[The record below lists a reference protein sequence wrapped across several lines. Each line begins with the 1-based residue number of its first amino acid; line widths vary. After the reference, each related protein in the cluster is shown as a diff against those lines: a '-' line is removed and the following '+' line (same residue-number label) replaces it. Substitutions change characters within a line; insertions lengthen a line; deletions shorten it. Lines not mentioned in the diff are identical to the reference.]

1 MKKLRFITAAT
12 AIIAAAL
19 FCTACPDGSRIAE
32 QFLTGSY
39 GTYTW
44 AGNDLTITSNE
55 SNFERHFAGAG
66 VHSVTLKKES
76 VSSSEYLTSGKYSL
90 DAKNIDGGV
99 WKGIF
104 YLNGKGFRYI
114 TITLKSDGHCTVQPG
129 LSVEEG
135 IKFPEDLKIKGKFTQ
150 ANGPAEMISS
160 TGMPTYTAIF
170 FNSIKLGSL
179 KTTWGAEEVETFTDC
194 QTQESTNTGG
204 KITTKTWKGSSQL
217 FANRTAANVYYKKI
231 YKYDTSNNF
240 ISGEFE
246 IFIPKDTVL
255 PAILE

>member
-55 SNFERHFAGAG
+55 SNFERHFAGTG

-76 VSSSEYLTSGKYSL
+76 VSSSEYLTSGEYSL

-217 FANRTAANVYYKKI
+217 FANGTATNVYYKKI
-231 YKYDTSNNF
+231 YKYDNSNAF

>member
-1 MKKLRFITAAT
+1 MKKLKFITVAT

-19 FCTACPDGSRIAE
+19 FCTACPDGSRAAE

-76 VSSSEYLTSGKYSL
+76 VSSSDYLTSGEYSL

-217 FANRTAANVYYKKI
+217 FANRTAANVHYKKI

>member
-1 MKKLRFITAAT
+1 
-12 AIIAAAL
+12 L
-19 FCTACPDGSRIAE
+19 FCTACPDGSRAAE

-39 GTYTW
+39 GTYIW

-76 VSSSEYLTSGKYSL
+76 VSSSDYLTSGKYSL

>member
-1 MKKLRFITAAT
+1 MKKLKFITAAT

-39 GTYTW
+39 GTYIW
-44 AGNDLTITSNE
+44 VGDNLTITSSE
-55 SNFERHFAGAG
+55 SNFQRHFAGTG
-66 VHSVTLKKES
+66 VRSVTLKKES
-76 VSSSEYLTSGKYSL
+76 VNSTYYLTNGEYSL
-90 DAKNIDGGV
+90 DAKNMGGDV
-99 WKGIF
+99 WQGIF

-114 TITLKSDGHCTVQPG
+114 TITLKSDGHCTVQPK
-129 LSVEEG
+129 LSIEEG

>member
-1 MKKLRFITAAT
+1 MKKLKFITVAT

-19 FCTACPDGSRIAE
+19 FCTACPDGSRAAE

-44 AGNDLTITSNE
+44 AGDNLTITSSE
-55 SNFERHFAGAG
+55 SNFQRHFAGTG
-66 VHSVTLKKES
+66 VRSVTLKKES
-76 VSSSEYLTSGKYSL
+76 VNSTYYLTSGEYSL

-160 TGMPTYTAIF
+160 TGMPTYTRIF
-170 FNSIKLGSL
+170 FSSIKHGSL
-179 KTTWGAEEVETFTDC
+179 KTTWRAEGVETFTDC
-194 QTQESTNTGG
+194 KTQESPDSGG
-204 KITTKTWKGSSQL
+204 KITTETWKGSSRL
-217 FANRTAANVYYKKI
+217 FANETATNVYYKKI
-231 YKYDTSNNF
+231 YKYDNSNAF

-255 PAILE
+255 PAVLE

>member
-1 MKKLRFITAAT
+1 MKKLKFITAAT

-19 FCTACPDGSRIAE
+19 FCTACPDGSRAAE

-44 AGNDLTITSNE
+44 AGNDLTITSSE

-76 VSSSEYLTSGKYSL
+76 VNSTYYLTNGEYSL
-90 DAKNIDGGV
+90 DAKNMGGDV
-99 WKGIF
+99 WQGIF

-114 TITLKSDGHCTVQPG
+114 TITLKSDGHCTVQPK
-129 LSVEEG
+129 LSIEEG
-135 IKFPEDLKIKGKFTQ
+135 IKFPEDLKIKGSCTP
-150 ANGPAEMISS
+150 ATGSAEMISP
-160 TGMPTYTAIF
+160 TGMPTYTTIF
-170 FNSIKLGSL
+170 FNSIKYDSL
-179 KTTWGAEEVETFTDC
+179 KATWGEKEVGTFTDC

-217 FANRTAANVYYKKI
+217 FANGTATNVYYKKI
-231 YKYDTSNNF
+231 YKYNTSNNF

-255 PAILE
+255 PAVLE

>member
-55 SNFERHFAGAG
+55 SNFERHFAGTG

-76 VSSSEYLTSGKYSL
+76 VSSSEYLTSGEYSL

-129 LSVEEG
+129 LSVEGG

-204 KITTKTWKGSSQL
+204 KKTTKTWKGSSQL

>member
-19 FCTACPDGSRIAE
+19 FCTACPDGSRAAE

-76 VSSSEYLTSGKYSL
+76 VSSSDYLTSGKYSL

>member
-19 FCTACPDGSRIAE
+19 FCTACPDGSRAAE

-44 AGNDLTITSNE
+44 AGDNLTITSSE
-55 SNFERHFAGAG
+55 SNFQRHFAGTG
-66 VHSVTLKKES
+66 VRSVTLKKES
-76 VSSSEYLTSGKYSL
+76 VSSSDYLTSGKYSL
-90 DAKNIDGGV
+90 DAKNMGGGV

-135 IKFPEDLKIKGKFTQ
+135 IKFPEDLKIKGTCTQ
-150 ANGPAEMISS
+150 ATGSAEMTSF
-160 TGMPTYTAIF
+160 TGMPTYTTIF
-170 FNSIKLGSL
+170 FNSIKHGSL
-179 KTTWGAEEVETFTDC
+179 ETTWGEREVGTFTDC

-217 FANRTAANVYYKKI
+217 FANGTATNVYYKKI
-231 YKYDTSNNF
+231 YKYNTSNNF

-255 PAILE
+255 PAVLE

>member
-55 SNFERHFAGAG
+55 SNFERHFAGTG

-76 VSSSEYLTSGKYSL
+76 VSSSEYLTNGEYSL

-160 TGMPTYTAIF
+160 TGMPTYTTIF
-170 FNSIKLGSL
+170 FNSIKHGSL
-179 KTTWGAEEVETFTDC
+179 ETTWGEREVGTFTDC

-217 FANRTAANVYYKKI
+217 FANGTATNVYYKKI
-231 YKYDTSNNF
+231 YKYNTSNNF

-255 PAILE
+255 PAVLE

>member
-19 FCTACPDGSRIAE
+19 FCTACPDGSRAAE

-39 GTYTW
+39 GTYIW
-44 AGNDLTITSNE
+44 VGDNLTITSSE

-76 VSSSEYLTSGKYSL
+76 VSSSDYLTSGEYSL
-90 DAKNIDGGV
+90 DAKNMGGGV

-204 KITTKTWKGSSQL
+204 KITTKTWKGSS
-217 FANRTAANVYYKKI
+217 
-231 YKYDTSNNF
+231 
-240 ISGEFE
+240 
-246 IFIPKDTVL
+246 
-255 PAILE
+255 

>member
-1 MKKLRFITAAT
+1 MKKLKFITVAT

-19 FCTACPDGSRIAE
+19 FCTACPDGSRAAE

-44 AGNDLTITSNE
+44 AGDNLTITSSE
-55 SNFERHFAGAG
+55 SNFQRHFAGTG
-66 VHSVTLKKES
+66 VRSVTLKKES
-76 VSSSEYLTSGKYSL
+76 VSSSDYLTSGKYSL
-90 DAKNIDGGV
+90 DAKNMGGGV

-135 IKFPEDLKIKGKFTQ
+135 IKFPEDLKIKGTCTQ
-150 ANGPAEMISS
+150 ATGSAAMTSF
-160 TGMPTYTAIF
+160 TGMPTYTTIF
-170 FNSIKLGSL
+170 FNSIKHGSL
-179 KTTWGAEEVETFTDC
+179 ETTWGEREVGTFTDC

-217 FANRTAANVYYKKI
+217 FANGTATNVYYKKI
-231 YKYDTSNNF
+231 YKYNTSNNF

-255 PAILE
+255 PAVLE

>member
-55 SNFERHFAGAG
+55 SNFERHFAGTG

-76 VSSSEYLTSGKYSL
+76 VSSSEYLTSGEYSL

-194 QTQESTNTGG
+194 QTQDSPNTGG

>member
-1 MKKLRFITAAT
+1 MKKLVFIAVAAT
-12 AIIAAAL
+12 VIAAAL
-19 FCTACPDGSRIAE
+19 FCTSCSDGAKAAE

-44 AGNDLTITSNE
+44 VGDNLTITSSE
-55 SNFERHFAGAG
+55 SNFQRHFAGTG
-66 VHSVTLKKES
+66 VRSVTLKKES
-76 VSSSEYLTSGKYSL
+76 VNSTYYLTSGEYSL
-90 DAKNIDGGV
+90 DAKNMGGGV

-135 IKFPEDLKIKGKFTQ
+135 IKFPEDLKIKGTCTQ
-150 ANGPAEMISS
+150 ATGSAEMTSF
-160 TGMPTYTAIF
+160 TGMPTYTTIF
-170 FNSIKLGSL
+170 FNSIKHGSL
-179 KTTWGAEEVETFTDC
+179 ETTWGERGVGTFTDC

-217 FANRTAANVYYKKI
+217 FANGTATNVYYKKI
-231 YKYDTSNNF
+231 YKYNTSNNF

-255 PAILE
+255 PAVLE

>member
-1 MKKLRFITAAT
+1 
-12 AIIAAAL
+12 
-19 FCTACPDGSRIAE
+19 
-32 QFLTGSY
+32 
-39 GTYTW
+39 
-44 AGNDLTITSNE
+44 
-55 SNFERHFAGAG
+55 
-66 VHSVTLKKES
+66 
-76 VSSSEYLTSGKYSL
+76 
-90 DAKNIDGGV
+90 
-99 WKGIF
+99 
-104 YLNGKGFRYI
+104 LNGKGFRYI

>member
-1 MKKLRFITAAT
+1 M
-12 AIIAAAL
+12 
-19 FCTACPDGSRIAE
+19 G
-32 QFLTGSY
+32 
-39 GTYTW
+39 
-44 AGNDLTITSNE
+44 
-55 SNFERHFAGAG
+55 
-66 VHSVTLKKES
+66 
-76 VSSSEYLTSGKYSL
+76 
-90 DAKNIDGGV
+90 GGV

-135 IKFPEDLKIKGKFTQ
+135 IKFPEDLKIKGTCTQ
-150 ANGPAEMISS
+150 ATGSAEMTSF
-160 TGMPTYTAIF
+160 TGMPTYTTIF
-170 FNSIKLGSL
+170 FNSIKHGSL
-179 KTTWGAEEVETFTDC
+179 ETTWGERGVGTFTDC

-217 FANRTAANVYYKKI
+217 FANGTATNVYYKKI
-231 YKYDTSNNF
+231 YKYNTSNNF

-255 PAILE
+255 PAVLE

>member
-179 KTTWGAEEVETFTDC
+179 KTTWGAEKVETFTDC

>member
-55 SNFERHFAGAG
+55 SNFERHFAGTG

-76 VSSSEYLTSGKYSL
+76 VSSSEYLTSGEYSL

-255 PAILE
+255 PAVLE

>member
-44 AGNDLTITSNE
+44 AGDNLTITSNE
-55 SNFERHFAGAG
+55 SNFERHFAGTG

-76 VSSSEYLTSGKYSL
+76 VSSSEYLTSGEYSL

-194 QTQESTNTGG
+194 QTQESTNIGG

>member
-1 MKKLRFITAAT
+1 MKKLKFITAAT
-12 AIIAAAL
+12 TIIAAAL
-19 FCTACPDGSRIAE
+19 FCTACPDGSRAAE

-39 GTYTW
+39 GTYTL

-76 VSSSEYLTSGKYSL
+76 VSSSEYLTSGGYSL
-90 DAKNIDGGV
+90 DAKNIGGDV

-150 ANGPAEMISS
+150 ENGPAEIISS

-170 FNSIKLGSL
+170 FNSIKHGSL
-179 KTTWGAEEVETFTDC
+179 KATWGTQEVGTFTDC

-217 FANRTAANVYYKKI
+217 FANGTATNVYYKKI
-231 YKYDTSNNF
+231 YKYNTSNNF

-255 PAILE
+255 PAVLE

>member
-1 MKKLRFITAAT
+1 MKKLKFITAAT

-19 FCTACPDGSRIAE
+19 FCTACPDGSRAAE

-76 VSSSEYLTSGKYSL
+76 VSSSDYLTSGEYSL

>member
-1 MKKLRFITAAT
+1 MDKR
-12 AIIAAAL
+12 
-19 FCTACPDGSRIAE
+19 
-32 QFLTGSY
+32 
-39 GTYTW
+39 
-44 AGNDLTITSNE
+44 
-55 SNFERHFAGAG
+55 
-66 VHSVTLKKES
+66 SVTLTKEKTNGID
-76 VSSSEYLTSGKYSL
+76 YLTSGEYCL
-90 DAKNIDGGV
+90 DAKEISENV
-99 WKGIF
+99 WSGIF
-104 YLNGKGFRYI
+104 YLADFGFRSI
-114 TITLKSDGHCTVQPG
+114 TIKLERGGRCTIQPG
-129 LSVEEG
+129 LSVEGG
-135 IKFPEDLKIKGKFTQ
+135 IKFPEDLTIKGTFTSE
-150 ANGPAEMISS
+150 AASSAVMAPS

>member
-55 SNFERHFAGAG
+55 SNFERHFAGTG

-76 VSSSEYLTSGKYSL
+76 VSSSEYLTSGEYSL

-194 QTQESTNTGG
+194 QTQESTNTGD

>member
-1 MKKLRFITAAT
+1 MKKLKFITAAT

-19 FCTACPDGSRIAE
+19 FCTACPDGSRAAE

-39 GTYTW
+39 GTYIW

-76 VSSSEYLTSGKYSL
+76 VSSSDYLTSGKYSL

-135 IKFPEDLKIKGKFTQ
+135 IKFPEDLKIKGSCT
-150 ANGPAEMISS
+150 PATGSATMEPS
-160 TGMPTYTAIF
+160 TSMPTYTTIF
-170 FNSIKLGSL
+170 FNSIKYDSL
-179 KTTWGAEEVETFTDC
+179 KTTWGAKEVETFTDS
-194 QTQESTNTGG
+194 QSNTINNAGE

-217 FANRTAANVYYKKI
+217 FINRTAANVSYKKI
-231 YKYDTSNNF
+231 YKYDNSNAF

>member
-1 MKKLRFITAAT
+1 M
-12 AIIAAAL
+12 
-19 FCTACPDGSRIAE
+19 FCTACPDGSRAAE

-76 VSSSEYLTSGKYSL
+76 VSSSDYLTSGKYSL

>member
-1 MKKLRFITAAT
+1 MKKLKFITAAT

-19 FCTACPDGSRIAE
+19 FCTACPDGSRAAE

-39 GTYTW
+39 GTYIW

-76 VSSSEYLTSGKYSL
+76 VSSSDYLTSGKYSL